1 MGDTPTIMETF
12 TTGVT
17 NFWSL
22 VTTSWSNMTGNAVWV
37 VPLTIPLV
45 GSGVA
50 MAKRLVKPGNGRRG
64 RG

>member
-1 MGDTPTIMETF
+1 MEPGLMETF
-12 TTGVT
+12 TAGVT

-22 VTTSWSNMTGNAVWV
+22 VNSSWTAITGNAVWV

-64 RG
+64 R

>member
-1 MGDTPTIMETF
+1 MDTPTIMETF

-17 NFWSL
+17 NFWSI
-22 VTTSWSNMTGNAVWV
+22 VTTSWDKMTGNAVWV

-50 MAKRLVKPGNGRRG
+50 MAKRLVKPGSGKRRPG
-64 RG
+64 